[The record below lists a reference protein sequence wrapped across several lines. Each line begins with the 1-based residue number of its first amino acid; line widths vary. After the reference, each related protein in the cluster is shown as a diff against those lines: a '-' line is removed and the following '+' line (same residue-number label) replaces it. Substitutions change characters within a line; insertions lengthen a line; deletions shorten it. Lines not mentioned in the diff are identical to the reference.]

1 MMMMMMM
8 SDDDDDDDEWWWVR
22 SPIGTPE
29 TADNDF
35 WESEVVY
42 YIYTTTAVLTPAA
55 GEKKFLVY
63 KSKQIFL

>member
-1 MMMMMMM
+1 MYR
-8 SDDDDDDDEWWWVR
+8 DDGKRMYVG
-22 SPIGTPE
+22 PFTNKGTRNG
-29 TADNDF
+29 DNDF

-55 GEKKFLVY
+55 GEKKILVY